1 MRRPARIATVVAVSA
16 AAFLAMGHTLGCF
29 VDIADVKVS
38 DAGGGG
44 DAVVPRGDGG
54 GGDSS
59 VTPGPDGAPPP
70 GTFTCGTTYC
80 NLSTQYCLVKM
91 GVVSCETIPSCS
103 GPDWCLCVCPGMS
116 TTCNTGSSGS
126 YVTCS

>member
-1 MRRPARIATVVAVSA
+1 MSA

-29 VDIADVKVS
+29 VDIADVKVPDAGTS
-38 DAGGGG
+38 GDAGGGG
-44 DAVVPRGDGG
+44 DAVAGRGDG

-70 GTFTCGTTYC
+70 GTFACGTTYC
-80 NLSTQYCLVKM
+80 NLSTQYCQVKT
-91 GVVSCETIPSCS
+91 GVVSCETIPTCS
-103 GPDWCLCVCPGMS
+103 GPDWCMCVCPGMS
-116 TTCNTGSSGS
+116 TSCTTGSSGS